1 MLKKTMTKGFI
12 AGYTFSRE
20 RFESEEKKTFTKQ
33 GHTKSWTVPV
43 QQDGFFNTIYV
54 GVTF

>member
-1 MLKKTMTKGFI
+1 MLKKTMTKSFI

-20 RFESEEKKTFTKQ
+20 RFESERTFTKQ
-33 GHTKSWTVPV
+33 GQKKPWTVPV
-43 QQDGFFNTIYV
+43 QEDGFFNTIYI